1 VLTRLK
7 STVVCLS
14 ILCCPSF
21 FSSESAG
28 EDGANEPIRIQVD
41 ATDTVHKVF
50 SVNELIPLHGE
61 TSMTLLYPQ
70 WEVSSHA
77 PTISVGDLA
86 GLELQLNGQPLEWRR
101 DPLNVSAFHVS
112 LPRNASVLEVRFQ
125 YLSPVSGGVMSRS
138 IVEVQWEHLML
149 YPRSGNVNDIPV
161 AAQLRLPA
169 GFHAA
174 SSLRIEQ
181 ERGAMLEFRQ
191 CTIGE
196 LADAPVFAG
205 RFMGRWLLS
214 TDNAHP
220 VWMDLVGDEAKD
232 LTISHGQL
240 AAWRKTV
247 ALTNSMFGA
256 VPFRHYD
263 FLVAVTDQL
272 PNDGGDEHQ
281 ESSEISLPAVYFLN
295 PEKYTS
301 MAASLIPH
309 EYIHAWNGLAHRP
322 AGMVVPDFNTP
333 IRDSMLWV
341 YEGLTELLG
350 LQIARESGLISG
362 QDYLDLLAIDAA
374 QQVSRPGRQW
384 KSLADSD
391 YDPVYLAGHHLTW
404 RDWER
409 REDYYA
415 EGPLLWLGVDAQIR
429 RLTDGN
435 KTLKDFAKTFF
446 AARPAGPAVEPYKF
460 PDLVAALNAVAPFL
474 WQDYLLVRL
483 NAHDATHLLDDL
495 SSAGYSLVFNATE
508 SGVFTQEEQEDGG
521 VDLSYSIGAR
531 IRQNGTVQS
540 VSWDGPAFNAGMVPG
555 MKITKVDGEAFSVD
569 LLCRRI
575 QAASSAPIRLTV
587 RSEAGEVEKM
597 SIDYEGGLRF
607 PHLKLR

>member
-1 VLTRLK
+1 VLIRLK
-7 STVVCLS
+7 STVVYLS
-14 ILCCPSF
+14 ILCCAAF
-21 FSSESAG
+21 LRSEPAAA
-28 EDGANEPIRIQVD
+28 DGANEPIRIQVD

-50 SVNELIPLHGE
+50 SVTEFIPLHGE

-70 WEVSSHA
+70 WEISSHA
-77 PTISVGDLA
+77 PTISVADLA
-86 GLELQLNGQPLEWRR
+86 GLELQLNGQRLEWRR
-101 DPLNVSAFHVS
+101 DPLNVSAFHVT
-112 LPRNASVLEVRFQ
+112 LPRNASVLEARFQ
-125 YLSPVSGGVMSRS
+125 YLSPVNGGVMSRN
-138 IVEVQWEHLML
+138 IVEIQWEHLML
-149 YPRSGNVNDIPV
+149 YPQGARVNDIPV
-161 AAQLRLPA
+161 VAQLRLPA
-169 GFHAA
+169 GFHSA
-174 SSLRIEQ
+174 SSLRMEQ
-181 ERGAMLEFRQ
+181 ERGAMLDFRQ

-220 VWMDLVGDEAKD
+220 VWLDVVGDEARD
-232 LTISHGQL
+232 LTISSGQL
-240 AAWRKTV
+240 DAWRKTV

-256 VPFRHYD
+256 VPFPHYD

-272 PNDGGDEHQ
+272 PNDGGSEHQ
-281 ESSEISLPAVYFLN
+281 ESSEISLPAGYFLN
-295 PEKYTS
+295 PQKYTS

-333 IRDSMLWV
+333 MHDSMLWV

-374 QQVSRPGRQW
+374 QQVSRPGRRW

-391 YDPVYLAGHHLTW
+391 YDPVYLAGHHVTW

-415 EGPLLWLGVDAQIR
+415 EGPLLWLGIDAQIR
-429 RLTDGN
+429 RLTDGR
-435 KTLKDFAKTFF
+435 KTLKNFAQAFF
-446 AARPAGPAVEPYKF
+446 AGSPVAPAVEPYTF
-460 PDLVAALNAVAPFL
+460 PDLVAALNAVVPFS

-483 NAHDATHLLDDL
+483 NAHNATHLLDDL
-495 SSAGYSLVFNATE
+495 KSAGFSLVFNSTE
-508 SGVFTQEEQEDGG
+508 SAVYAQQEQEDGG

-531 IRQNGTVQS
+531 IRQDGAVQS

-555 MKITKVDGEAFSVD
+555 MRVTKVDGEGFSVD
-569 LLCRRI
+569 LLRRRI
-575 QAASSAPIRLTV
+575 AAASPAPIRLTV
-587 RSEAGEVEKM
+587 LNEGEEAGEISV
-597 SIDYEGGLRF
+597 DDQDGLRF
-607 PHLKLR
+607 PHLKPR